1 MKNRKTLILLAVAL
15 AIVLLGSGLAS
26 VFNTGSGATTV
37 SRISF
42 DAEHGKLSGLLYMPK
57 GASAQDPR
65 PTVIVTHGYLNSAE
79 MQDANAIELSRRGYV
94 VLALDMYDHGH
105 SKLDPENY
113 KTFEAFG
120 SFLATW
126 APFWNYSM
134 TDAVAYMY
142 EQPYVLKDEIGNG
155 IIGVTGHSM
164 GGFSSAMALCNDELE
179 YQATGIRKIYCGLTE
194 GADFSYTGMFGFDAA
209 TADLLG
215 GGRILGKVAAQY
227 DEFFFSA
234 PDDPAGTV
242 RHKNY
247 VGTPDGQTFLQ
258 TADAQPG
265 VWYATSDGGMR
276 IIYQPAE
283 THPWNHFSTETTKNA
298 IDFYTTAFAAY
309 PVSGSEI
316 ASGNQMW
323 VWKEAFECLALVGFV
338 LFIIALA
345 KLLADCLP
353 FAKAELKPAPSKK
366 GKAAVLNALVL
377 IAVVALMALIYS
389 PVSDGNPADVWM
401 WVLFGVSI
409 AVAVA
414 SLFFGLL
421 AMKKKDTRKTAA
433 AVIALVAGAAT
444 AILSRKADVLYTAAQ
459 WTAPGVNPVAA
470 WTLICAAL
478 VLTVLAFMALV
489 GKETPKLSSYGVVLK
504 GGPIVGGLIIA
515 FVTVVVSYALLFLVD
530 GIFKTDFRIWV
541 FAFKTFDAGIT
552 KAVLRYL
559 PTFLLFYLV
568 SAASITVNTNTE
580 KLQGVKGYLAAI
592 ALNAGD
598 AILWLAVQYIVLFST
613 GVAAIPGAALS
624 GIVLVA
630 TCLTLVMTAC
640 IARAL
645 YKKTGSIW
653 APAFINGLIVTI
665 MTIANTTVYFK

>member
-1 MKNRKTLILLAVAL
+1 MKNRKTLVLLAIAL
-15 AIVLLGSGLAS
+15 VIVLVGSGFACL
-26 VFNTGSGATTV
+26 FNTGAGKTTV
-37 SRISF
+37 SRVTF
-42 DAEHGKLSGLLYMPK
+42 DAAHGKLSGLLYMPK
-57 GASAQDPR
+57 GASEKDPR

-142 EQPYVLKDEIGNG
+142 EQPYVLKDEQGNG

-179 YQATGIRKIYCGLTE
+179 YQQTGIRKIYCGLTE
-194 GADFSYTGMFGFDAA
+194 GADFSYTGIFGFDAA
-209 TADLLG
+209 TADALG

-247 VGTPDGQTFLQ
+247 VATPDGQTFLQ
-258 TADAQPG
+258 RTDAEPDT
-265 VWYATSDGGMR
+265 WYETSDGGKR

-283 THPWNHFSTETTKNA
+283 THPWNHFSTVTTAHA
-298 IDFYTTAFAAY
+298 IDFYTTAFEAFPVGSTVAA
-309 PVSGSEI
+309 GSQI
-316 ASGNQMW
+316 W
-323 VWKEAFECLALVGFV
+323 TWKEAFECLALIGFI
-338 LFIIALA
+338 LFIIQLA
-345 KLLADCLP
+345 KLLADLLP
-353 FAKAELKPAPSKK
+353 FAKTELAPAPSKK
-366 GKAAVLNALVL
+366 GTASIVNAIVL
-377 IAVVALMALIYS
+377 IANVLLMGLIYS
-389 PVSDGNPADVWM
+389 PVSDGNPADLWM
-401 WVLFGVSI
+401 WVLFGVSVAI
-409 AVAVA
+409 AVGALLFGFKAVQNKNT
-414 SLFFGLL
+414 G
-421 AMKKKDTRKTAA
+421 KTVAA
-433 AVIALVAGAAT
+433 GIALVAGVVE
-444 AILSRKADVLYTAAQ
+444 AILSRKVDVLYTATA

-470 WTLICAAL
+470 WTLLCGVL
-478 VLTVLAFMALV
+478 VLAVLAFMAIIA
-489 GKETPKLSSYGVVLK
+489 KDNPKLSSYGIVLK
-504 GGPIVGGLIIA
+504 AGPILGGLVIA
-515 FVTVVVSYALLFLVD
+515 AVTVFVSYALLFLVD
-530 GIFKTDFRIWV
+530 VIFKTDFRIWV
-541 FAFKTFDAGIT
+541 FAFKTFDANISA
-552 KAVLRYL
+552 AVLRYL

-568 SAASITVNTNTE
+568 SAVSITVNTNTE
-580 KLQGVKGYLAAI
+580 KLQGTKGYFAAV

-598 AILWLAVQYIVLFST
+598 TILWLAVQYIILFAT

-630 TCLTLVMTAC
+630 TCLTLIVTAC

-645 YKKTGSIW
+645 YKKTGSVW
-653 APAFINGLIVTI
+653 APAFINALIVTI

>member
-1 MKNRKTLILLAVAL
+1 MKNRKTLIFLAAAL
-15 AIVLLGSGLAS
+15 VIVLLGSGLAS
-26 VFNTGSGATTV
+26 VFNTGAGAATV

-42 DAEHGKLSGLLYMPK
+42 DAAHGTLSGLLYMPK
-57 GASAQDPR
+57 GASEQNPR

-142 EQPYVLKDEIGNG
+142 EQPYVLKDENGNG

-179 YQATGIRKIYCGLTE
+179 FQQTGIRKIYCGLTE

-209 TADLLG
+209 TADALG

-247 VGTPDGQTFLQ
+247 VATPDGQTFLQ
-258 TADAQPG
+258 RTDAEPDT
-265 VWYATSDGGMR
+265 WYETSDGGKR

-283 THPWNHFSTETTKNA
+283 THPWNHFSTETTANA
-298 IDFYTTAFAAY
+298 IAFYTTAFEAY
-309 PVSGSEI
+309 PVNDSGI
-316 ASGNQMW
+316 ASGSQMW
-323 VWKEAFECLALVGFV
+323 TWKEAFECVALIGFV
-338 LFIIALA
+338 LFMIQLA

-353 FAKAELKPAPSKK
+353 FAKTELAPAPSKK
-366 GKAAVLNALVL
+366 GTAAIVNTIVL
-377 IAVVALMALIYS
+377 ITSVLLMALIYS
-389 PVSDGNPADVWM
+389 PVSDSNPADIWM
-401 WVLFGVSI
+401 WVLFGVSVAI
-409 AVAVA
+409 AAA
-414 SLFFGLL
+414 SLAFGFLAVKKQNTGKVIAAGIAFFAGVFEAIL
-421 AMKKKDTRKTAA
+421 TRKTD
-433 AVIALVAGAAT
+433 VI
-444 AILSRKADVLYTAAQ
+444 YTAAG
-459 WTAPGVNPVAA
+459 WNAPGVNPVAA
-470 WTLICAAL
+470 WTLICGVL
-478 VLTVLAFMALV
+478 VLMILAFMALI
-489 GKETPKLSSYGVVLK
+489 GKESPKFSSYGIVLK
-504 GGPIVGGLIIA
+504 AGPFVGGLIIA
-515 FVTVVVSYALLFLVD
+515 IATVIVSYALLFLVD
-530 GIFKTDFRIWV
+530 AIFKTDFRIWV
-541 FAFKTFDAGIT
+541 FAFKTFDANISA
-552 KAVLRYL
+552 AVLRYL
-559 PTFLLFYLV
+559 PTFLLFYLL
-568 SAASITVNTNTE
+568 SAVSITVNTNTE
-580 KLQGVKGYLAAI
+580 KLQGAKGYFAAI

-598 AILWLAVQYIVLFST
+598 AILWLALQYIVLFST
-613 GVAAIPGAALS
+613 GVAVIPGAALS

-630 TCLTLVMTAC
+630 TCLTLIMTAC
-640 IARAL
+640 IVRGL

-653 APAFINGLIVTI
+653 APAFINALIVTI